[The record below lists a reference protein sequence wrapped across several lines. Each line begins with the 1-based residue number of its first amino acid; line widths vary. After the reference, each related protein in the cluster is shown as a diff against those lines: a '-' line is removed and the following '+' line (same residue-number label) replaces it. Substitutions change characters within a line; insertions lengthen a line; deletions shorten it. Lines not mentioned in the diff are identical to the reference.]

1 MEGVT
6 ILAVNEA
13 VEASVFNWV
22 AAIGFLFLGIIIGF
36 IQGITGDAPGLGL
49 LLGVIIGLIFGAL
62 MGLATAEPA
71 SPETY
76 KVTISDTVNFNEFN
90 ERYEIID
97 QEGLIYTITERTN
110 ENN

>member
-13 VEASVFNWV
+13 VEACAFNWV
-22 AAIGFLFLGIIIGF
+22 AAILIFLLAVFVGLAHGMGERE
-36 IQGITGDAPGLGL
+36 PGLGL
-49 LLGVIIGLIFGAL
+49 LLGMALGLIFGIL
-62 MGLATAEPA
+62 MGFVTREPA

-76 KVTISDTVNFNEFN
+76 KVTVSDTVNFNEFN
-90 ERYEIID
+90 ERYKIIS
-97 QEGLIYTITERTN
+97 QEGLIYTITEKTD

>member
-13 VEASVFNWV
+13 VEAGGFDITV
-22 AAIGFLFLGIIIGF
+22 AILFLLLATVIGLAYGAAGKEPVLGT
-36 IQGITGDAPGLGL
+36 IVGACLGL
-49 LLGVIIGLIFGAL
+49 IMGTFLGF
-62 MGLATAEPA
+62 ATAEPA

-90 ERYEIID
+90 ERYEIIS
-97 QEGLIYTITERTN
+97 QEGLIYTITEKTD
-110 ENN
+110 EN

>member
-13 VEASVFNWV
+13 VEPCAFNWV
-22 AAIGFLFLGIIIGF
+22 AAILIFSVAVFVGLM
-36 IQGITGDAPGLGL
+36 QGIGGKEIGLGL
-49 LLGVIIGLIFGAL
+49 FVGVALGLISGTLFGFA
-62 MGLATAEPA
+62 MRENG

-90 ERYEIID
+90 ERYEIIG
-97 QEGLIYTITERTN
+97 QEGLIYTITERT
-110 ENN
+110 EE

>member
-13 VEASVFNWV
+13 VEASRFNWV
-22 AAIGFLFLGIIIGF
+22 LAVILFLTAVIIGF

-49 LLGVIIGLIFGAL
+49 LIGVVIGLIFGAL
-62 MGLATAEPA
+62 MGFVTAEPA
-71 SPETY
+71 QPETY

-90 ERYEIID
+90 ERYEIIN
-97 QEGLIYTITERTN
+97 QEGLIYTIKEKTN
-110 ENN
+110 EDN